1 MNKQEFKQLKF
12 NRPQLR
18 FIISK
23 IASAIS
29 LWGRAT
35 GKSSLIAWLIHLI
48 VQTMPRS
55 KWALVGSTYK
65 QILSVTLPSTIA
77 SLERIGYIKDKHY
90 FVGRKAPAKYR
101 WPLPYEPPLDDQY
114 SIYFY
119 TGACIQLV
127 TQDANGSSVRG
138 NNLDGIICDE
148 SLLLNKERFDKEVSA
163 GNRGNL
169 RYFGKNPLHHGV
181 FHFSS
186 MPYGDQGRWLL
197 EAGDYIL
204 DKFPDM
210 LSLQKE
216 ITDLQL
222 KFIDSRDR
230 DFRKQAWADMQ
241 EISKLLRFVPDDKGL
256 LYSEANA
263 FDNIVNLGLKY
274 LEDQRLQLTDFV
286 FLTEVLNRRPGTV
299 EEGFYPMLNMKRHA
313 EDCNNDEYIRG
324 LDYNLKKLSKQ
335 DSRMDSDCVSTMPI
349 RGAVDWGSKISVLSL
364 AQHHLQYKQYRFL
377 KGMYVKHP
385 KLINDLADQFIEYYE
400 HHLNK
405 TFIFIQDSEWG
416 NARRPDSDMTYNEQ
430 FAERLRKARWTVQIV
445 NMGRVPPHQT
455 RYHLAHEFLGEK
467 DERLPVIRFNKDNCK
482 DVLTA
487 MSLAPVKQGRD
498 GQIMKDKSSEKKLTV
513 PGQEATH
520 FTDTVDLHFL
530 SIDKHI
536 INIQPDF
543 SDFILLSA

>member
-1 MNKQEFKQLKF
+1 MKSKKPSFKQLKF

-18 FIISK
+18 FIVSK

-55 KWALVGSTYK
+55 KWVLVGSTYK
-65 QILSVTLPSTIA
+65 QILAVTLPSTIA

-90 FVGRKAPAKYR
+90 FVGRKPPAKYR

-114 SIYFY
+114 AIYFY

-127 TQDANGSSVRG
+127 TQDANGSSARG

-163 GNRGNL
+163 GNRGNR

-186 MPYGDQGRWLL
+186 MPYGDQGRWLI

-204 DKFPDM
+204 DKYDL

-230 DFRKQAWADMQ
+230 DFRKRAWADMQ
-241 EISKLLRFVPDDKGL
+241 EISKLIRFTPDEKGL

-274 LEDQRLQLTDFV
+274 LEQQRLELTDFV

-299 EEGFYPMLNMKRHA
+299 EEGFYPMLDMKRHA
-313 EDCNNDEYIRG
+313 LDRNNNDYLIG
-324 LDYNLKKLSKQ
+324 LDFNLRKLQQKNCL
-335 DSRMDSDCVSTMPI
+335 MDSDCVATEPI
-349 RGAVDWGSKISVLSL
+349 RGAVDWGSKISVLST
-364 AQHHLQYKQYRFL
+364 AQHLPGEYRFL
-377 KGMYVKHP
+377 KGLYVKHP

-400 HHLNK
+400 PHLK
-405 TFIFIQDSEWG
+405 KEFFFIQDSEWG

-430 FAERLRKARWTVQIV
+430 FAERLRKAGWSVKIV

-467 DERLPVIRFNKDNCK
+467 DSRLPAIRFNKDNCK
-482 DVLTA
+482 DILTA

-536 INIQPDF
+536 LHIQPDF
-543 SDFILLSA
+543 SDFMLMSA

>member
-1 MNKQEFKQLKF
+1 MSKNQDFKQLKF

-23 IASAIS
+23 IAAAIS
-29 LWGRAT
+29 IWGRAT

-48 VQTMPRS
+48 VQNMPRS
-55 KWALVGSTYK
+55 KWVLVGSTYK
-65 QILSVTLPSTIA
+65 QILAVTLPSTIA

-90 FVGRKAPAKYR
+90 FVGRKPPAKYR
-101 WPLPYEPPLDDQY
+101 WPMPYEPPLDDQY
-114 SIYFY
+114 AIYFY
-119 TGACIQLV
+119 TGACFQLV
-127 TQDANGSSVRG
+127 TQDANGSSARG

-163 GNRGNL
+163 GNRGNR

-181 FHFSS
+181 FHFTS
-186 MPYGDQGRWLL
+186 MPYGDQGRWLI

-204 DKFPDM
+204 EKYPDM

-216 ITDLQL
+216 LTDLQI

-230 DFRKQAWADMQ
+230 DFRKKAWADMQ
-241 EISKLLRFVPDDKGL
+241 EISKQIRFTPNKKGL

-274 LEDQRLQLTDFV
+274 LEDQRLQVTDFV

-299 EEGFYPMLNMKRHA
+299 EEGFYPMLNMRRHA
-313 EDCNNDEYIRG
+313 VDANNNDYILG
-324 LDYNLKKLSKQ
+324 LEFNLKKLSSK
-335 DSRMDSDCVSTMPI
+335 DSRMDSDCVSTLPI

-364 AQHHLQYKQYRFL
+364 AQEHPGEYRFL

-385 KLINDLADQFIEYYE
+385 KLINDLADQFIEYYQY
-400 HHLNK
+400 HLK
-405 TFIFIQDSEWG
+405 KEFIFIQDSEWG
-416 NARRPDSDMTYNEQ
+416 NARRPDSDLTYNEQ
-430 FAERLRKARWTVQIV
+430 FAQRLRNAGWTVRIV

-455 RYHLAHEFLGEK
+455 RYHLAHELLGEK
-467 DERLPVIRFNKDNCK
+467 DQRMPAIRFNKDNCK
-482 DVLTA
+482 DILTA
-487 MSLAPVKQGRD
+487 MSLAPVKQNRQ
-498 GQIMKDKSSEKKLTV
+498 GQIEKDKSSEKKLTV

-536 INIQPDF
+536 INVQPDF